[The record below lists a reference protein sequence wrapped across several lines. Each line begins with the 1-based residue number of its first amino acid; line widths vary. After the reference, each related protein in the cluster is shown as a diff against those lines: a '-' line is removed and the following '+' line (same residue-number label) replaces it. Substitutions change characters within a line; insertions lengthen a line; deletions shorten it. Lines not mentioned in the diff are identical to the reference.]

1 MLIVVI
7 LINDAFSGIVHL
19 TRRLHIR
26 NHTHPKLMPI
36 HRRLKMN
43 KEFMMFI
50 YSLHGQ
56 DVFSHACSL
65 SSISEAHIRQ
75 VTSQLLCAIDY
86 LQSRH
91 IVHCDIKVDIVAIQ
105 VNINFTVISKI
116 GFTVPVPKCKL
127 CTGCVGLMSSP
138 ISGARPSCL
147 SKSHNGH
154 TGKLF
159 LPILS

>member
-1 MLIVVI
+1 
-7 LINDAFSGIVHL
+7 
-19 TRRLHIR
+19 
-26 NHTHPKLMPI
+26 
-36 HRRLKMN
+36 
-43 KEFMMFI
+43 MMFI
-50 YSLHGQ
+50 YRLHGV

-75 VTSQLLCAIDY
+75 VTSQLLCALDY

-127 CTGCVGLMSSP
+127 CIGCVGLMSSQFRGP
-138 ISGARPSCL
+138 DPVASLKATMGIQENRFSPF
-147 SKSHNGH
+147 
-154 TGKLF
+154 F
-159 LPILS
+159 LNPDSEYRDLKMPTVAVALTRLMPGSLIF

>member
-1 MLIVVI
+1 MIVVI

-91 IVHCDIKVDIVAIQ
+91 IVHCDIKVDIVAVQ

-138 ISGARPSCL
+138 ILRARPSCL
-147 SKSHNGH
+147 FKSHNGH